1 MVYNKGGLIMESNVL
16 DVLKHYK
23 DFDKL
28 KSFGEYG
35 NGHIN
40 DTYLIE
46 YEGNNK
52 IILQKVN
59 KNIFKEPKKLMDFT
73 CDIIS
78 KRKNY

>member
-1 MVYNKGGLIMESNVL
+1 MVYNKGGLIMESNVPN
-16 DVLKHYK
+16 VLKHYK

-59 KNIFKEPKKLMDFT
+59 KNIFKEKFF
-73 CDIIS
+73 
-78 KRKNY
+78 

>member
-1 MVYNKGGLIMESNVL
+1 MESNVPN
-16 DVLKHYK
+16 VLKHYK

-40 DTYLIE
+40 DTYLLE

-59 KNIFKEPKKLMDFT
+59 KNISDMTDAELDSIVLS
-73 CDIIS
+73 D
-78 KRKNY
+78 